1 MQPSPSRTAITGMLC
16 VTVLLWGANNTGLK
30 FLVGAWPPL
39 WVICSRIWL
48 VAAILFV
55 LLRAT
60 RWFGEW
66 TPVAPNIARAM
77 WLRAGLTL
85 AAYFT
90 AITFSLRYISAPQMA
105 LHLATSPVWGLV
117 WEQNQAG
124 PRSDALRRYGAAFLA
139 LGGVAVLLWPKINF
153 GVMDWHG
160 DALAQIASILWT
172 LYGRQC
178 RGLAQGGNGL
188 GGAQITCATMWRAAV
203 WLTPATLW
211 ELAERGRLPVNGTLL
226 GVHAYCTVFGGVV
239 AFVLYTQALRYWP
252 VSQVFLFN
260 NLIPASTMAFSWLL
274 MGEHVTGTFWLALLM
289 VSGAV
294 VAGQMPTPVHDTS
307 PAKDA

>member
-1 MQPSPSRTAITGMLC
+1 MCNPLDAAPTSAQNVALFHPDLMQPSPSRTAITGMLC

-66 TPVAPNIARAM
+66 TPVAPNIGRAM

-117 WEQNQAG
+117 WEQHQAG
-124 PRSDALRRYGAAFLA
+124 PRSHTIRRYGAAFLA
-139 LGGVAVLLWPKINF
+139 LGGVAVLLGPKLNF
-153 GVMDWHG
+153 GAMDWHG

-178 RGLAQGGNGL
+178 RGLARGGNGL
-188 GGAQITCATMWRAAV
+188 GGPSR
-203 WLTPATLW
+203 
-211 ELAERGRLPVNGTLL
+211 R
-226 GVHAYCTVFGGVV
+226 
-239 AFVLYTQALRYWP
+239 
-252 VSQVFLFN
+252 
-260 NLIPASTMAFSWLL
+260 
-274 MGEHVTGTFWLALLM
+274 
-289 VSGAV
+289 
-294 VAGQMPTPVHDTS
+294 
-307 PAKDA
+307 